1 MSQKA
6 NLQRFNILWVPQPK
20 DKHGTYGK
28 MFLWVE
34 GSLHYV
40 IYKGYDTGRQRKLNI
55 KINVQL
61 TVLQIKRSILARGA
75 KGLVRKNSDNLKIVQ
90 KSDLAWISSQ
100 IRLWQLIRS
109 AVLQKWS

>member
-6 NLQRFNILWVPQPK
+6 TLQRFNILWVPQPK
-20 DKHGTYGK
+20 DKHGTCGK

-40 IYKGYDTGRQRKLNI
+40 ISKGYDTGRQRKLDI
-55 KINVQL
+55 KVNVQL

-75 KGLVRKNSDNLKIVQ
+75 KGLVRKNP
-90 KSDLAWISSQ
+90 
-100 IRLWQLIRS
+100 
-109 AVLQKWS
+109 